1 MKKLLMFLA
10 AWSCLSGP
18 LQAKNDPVT
27 LEKMTPLVGRNCV
40 INQID
45 KELVDVIG
53 LESSLGNLVDTNVDN
68 YASLSGLAGVD
79 VAYHQIVS
87 VKDVKYVYE
96 GGQEAGF
103 VIQSAS
109 EGTNLLTVDVLKLFV
124 IETYLNGEKQ
134 EGSVYQEGESG
145 LLDLNLIT
153 IASNGQTKV
162 SIRTTKPFDE
172 VRLAVSGVN
181 VEAFKS
187 LKLYYAYVG
196 ENPIHPITQTRF
208 YPNASVLGH
217 RLNGIG
223 NEWTTAIWNWPDQKE
238 KLVGIGSEDK
248 GVGFGTLSSL
258 LTEPRVTV
266 DAGETIPANT
276 EVGFL
281 IESGSVLAINI
292 LNNTI
297 LTTYDASGEE
307 VESKKIV
314 SVLGLSA
321 VSGSRTTVS
330 MVTTKPCQS
339 VKIQFGGLN
348 VDVGGT
354 KIFYA
359 YTRDAN
365 IYVDT
370 ECDLKLS
377 ANASVC
383 SQESYQLSGVDG
395 IMWSIH
401 SQPAGA
407 NATVSAK
414 GLVEGMSK
422 PGEYVI
428 KAQKGN
434 CEDFV
439 TINNSPTSPISS
451 ECNRPIVGENIMPF
465 SPPGGGCL
473 LCLSPE
479 YEDFGNVVD
488 EDLTNYIEYTK
499 GLDLLSNTSI
509 YGVQKMDGIYPASE
523 SNPIRVGFIMQATDQ
538 FLTADVLKFFTIK
551 TYLGEKLQESSP
563 IDENDAVGANLI
575 GGTSN
580 QMRYSFVATKPF
592 DKVSI
597 WTAGVLSLNLSKY
610 RIYYAFEEPASSDCM
625 AQYTSGGCLSLL
637 SSRQGAT
644 INYERSGFG
653 GIANVGAFMRNL
665 ANLLDGDMTTF
676 AYINKV
682 AGVAANT
689 TLSIK
694 TDKVFEDGYQTGFVV
709 EEQTWLGNVDL
720 LRLLR
725 VKTYLNGIATGD
737 ESIKPE
743 VLSLDLIGSYGKSL
757 VAITPTKPFDEIQLD
772 MGGLVDALVELKV
785 YGAFVQPDTDGDGIP
800 DCMDKNPC
808 GEELIPSTTGVYC
821 VGDQVKVS
829 FSGGNPQGDYTL
841 QIGNASYPF
850 TDGYVEFQAETSGQ
864 FKCDILMDGEEV
876 YTNLP
881 ITIHPL
887 ETQWTGAISTDWNE
901 WGNWTKGTPYI
912 CTNVIIPSVENLE
925 TGNGV
930 NYPILEEGLSYY
942 CNGIHFAPGAE
953 VIRQDLLMYTKA
965 WVELKVLPQ
974 RQYMVSIPLKET
986 YAGDIFIGWDEDSTE
1001 VLPYESREPFTSL
1014 KGHVKRQNPSVTS
1027 RDWNV
1032 RWMVNA
1038 TDKLLASGFTMLA
1051 NNGTVFDSATPFIF
1065 RFGKEDLE
1073 YQRYTADGSFED
1085 GTIRIDRDGAN
1096 VGKFIWDKEGEID
1109 KFPYRDTLNI
1119 NSGKYFVVG
1128 NPFMAHLS
1136 VSKLIAKINENGGIV
1151 QPYVKV
1157 YDGNPDNSTVLPT
1170 RPMVTLDATDTN
1182 AKIAPME
1189 AFFLESINN
1198 STRQLIVPFTPD
1210 MMAHGDYSVAE
1221 PALPKARS
1229 AETNEAG
1236 ISLVDI
1242 KAYAKNGEAVI
1253 SSSETI
1259 TKVEVVTIAGQVL
1272 LAKRPNS
1279 TECRMALGEG
1289 VNIVK
1294 VTTGNGTQNFKLV
1307 K

>member
-18 LQAKNDPVT
+18 LQAKNDPIT

-451 ECNRPIVGENIMPF
+451 ECNRPIVG
-465 SPPGGGCL
+465 
-473 LCLSPE
+473 
-479 YEDFGNVVD
+479 
-488 EDLTNYIEYTK
+488 
-499 GLDLLSNTSI
+499 
-509 YGVQKMDGIYPASE
+509 
-523 SNPIRVGFIMQATDQ
+523 
-538 FLTADVLKFFTIK
+538 
-551 TYLGEKLQESSP
+551 
-563 IDENDAVGANLI
+563 
-575 GGTSN
+575 
-580 QMRYSFVATKPF
+580 
-592 DKVSI
+592 DKI
-597 WTAGVLSLNLSKY
+597 
-610 RIYYAFEEPASSDCM
+610 
-625 AQYTSGGCLSLL
+625 
-637 SSRQGAT
+637 
-644 INYERSGFG
+644 
-653 GIANVGAFMRNL
+653 
-665 ANLLDGDMTTF
+665 
-676 AYINKV
+676 
-682 AGVAANT
+682 
-689 TLSIK
+689 
-694 TDKVFEDGYQTGFVV
+694 
-709 EEQTWLGNVDL
+709 
-720 LRLLR
+720 
-725 VKTYLNGIATGD
+725 
-737 ESIKPE
+737 
-743 VLSLDLIGSYGKSL
+743 
-757 VAITPTKPFDEIQLD
+757 
-772 MGGLVDALVELKV
+772 
-785 YGAFVQPDTDGDGIP
+785 
-800 DCMDKNPC
+800 
-808 GEELIPSTTGVYC
+808 
-821 VGDQVKVS
+821 
-829 FSGGNPQGDYTL
+829 
-841 QIGNASYPF
+841 
-850 TDGYVEFQAETSGQ
+850 
-864 FKCDILMDGEEV
+864 
-876 YTNLP
+876 
-881 ITIHPL
+881 
-887 ETQWTGAISTDWNE
+887 
-901 WGNWTKGTPYI
+901 
-912 CTNVIIPSVENLE
+912 
-925 TGNGV
+925 
-930 NYPILEEGLSYY
+930 
-942 CNGIHFAPGAE
+942 
-953 VIRQDLLMYTKA
+953 
-965 WVELKVLPQ
+965 
-974 RQYMVSIPLKET
+974 
-986 YAGDIFIGWDEDSTE
+986 
-1001 VLPYESREPFTSL
+1001 
-1014 KGHVKRQNPSVTS
+1014 
-1027 RDWNV
+1027 
-1032 RWMVNA
+1032 
-1038 TDKLLASGFTMLA
+1038 
-1051 NNGTVFDSATPFIF
+1051 
-1065 RFGKEDLE
+1065 
-1073 YQRYTADGSFED
+1073 
-1085 GTIRIDRDGAN
+1085 
-1096 VGKFIWDKEGEID
+1096 
-1109 KFPYRDTLNI
+1109 
-1119 NSGKYFVVG
+1119 
-1128 NPFMAHLS
+1128 
-1136 VSKLIAKINENGGIV
+1136 
-1151 QPYVKV
+1151 
-1157 YDGNPDNSTVLPT
+1157 
-1170 RPMVTLDATDTN
+1170 
-1182 AKIAPME
+1182 
-1189 AFFLESINN
+1189 
-1198 STRQLIVPFTPD
+1198 
-1210 MMAHGDYSVAE
+1210 
-1221 PALPKARS
+1221 
-1229 AETNEAG
+1229 
-1236 ISLVDI
+1236 
-1242 KAYAKNGEAVI
+1242 
-1253 SSSETI
+1253 
-1259 TKVEVVTIAGQVL
+1259 
-1272 LAKRPNS
+1272 
-1279 TECRMALGEG
+1279 
-1289 VNIVK
+1289 
-1294 VTTGNGTQNFKLV
+1294 
-1307 K
+1307 